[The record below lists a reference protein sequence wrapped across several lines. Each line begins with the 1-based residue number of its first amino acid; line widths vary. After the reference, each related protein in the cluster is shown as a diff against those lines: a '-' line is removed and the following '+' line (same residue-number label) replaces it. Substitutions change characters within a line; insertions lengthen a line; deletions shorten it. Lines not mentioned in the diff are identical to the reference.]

1 MNGLG
6 ISLLPFYA
14 VKNEIKEGTLK
25 TIELKEPFD
34 KFRTQLAY
42 HKNKSISLPMSKLI
56 EITLKILLIGN
67 KV

>member
-6 ISLLPFYA
+6 ISFLPFYT

-25 TIELKEPFD
+25 SIELKEPFD

-56 EITLKILLIGN
+56 EITFKN
-67 KV
+67 SVNWK

>member
-25 TIELKEPFD
+25 SIELKEPFD

-42 HKNKSISLPMSKLI
+42 HKNKVYLYQ
-56 EITLKILLIGN
+56 
-67 KV
+67 

>member
-14 VKNEIKEGTLK
+14 VRNEIKEGTLK
-25 TIELKEPFD
+25 TIEVKEPFD
-34 KFRTQLAY
+34 KFRTQLVY

-56 EITLKILLIGN
+56 EIALKN
-67 KV
+67 SDNWK